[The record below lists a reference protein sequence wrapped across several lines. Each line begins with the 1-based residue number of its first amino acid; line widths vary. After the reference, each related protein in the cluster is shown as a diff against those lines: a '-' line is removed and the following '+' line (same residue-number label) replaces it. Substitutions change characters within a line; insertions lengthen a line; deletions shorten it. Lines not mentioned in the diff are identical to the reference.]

1 MPELPEVETTRRGL
15 RPLVVGQTIHSLAV
29 RERRLRWPIEP
40 SLDRRL
46 RDQTVQD
53 LSRRGKY
60 LLISTGAGTLL
71 VHLGM
76 SGSLQF
82 LPQRREPARHDHFD
96 LEFVSGAMLR
106 FNDPRRFGSL
116 HWSASPAAHWLLKNL
131 GPEPLGAEFSGD
143 YLWRVSRG
151 RRVAVKSLL
160 MNGRIVAGLGN
171 IYANEA
177 LFRAGIHPSRPA
189 GRVSR
194 KRLQQLVDAVG
205 DVLRE
210 AIQAGGTTLQ
220 DFVGGD
226 GKPGYFQL
234 ALDVYGR
241 AGEPC
246 ARCKRPIRVRTIG
259 QRATYYCAN
268 CQR

>member
-15 RPLVVGQTIHSLAV
+15 RPFVVGQTIRSIAV
-29 RERRLRWPIEP
+29 REPRLRWPIEP

-46 RDQTVQD
+46 RDQTVRD

-60 LLISTGAGTLL
+60 LLITTGDGTLL

-76 SGSLQF
+76 SGSLRF
-82 LPQRREPARHDHFD
+82 LPERREPARHDHYD

-131 GPEPLGAEFSGD
+131 GPEPLGADFSGD

-151 RRVAVKSLL
+151 RRVAIKTLL

-177 LFRAGIHPSRPA
+177 LFRAGIHPTRPA

-194 KRLQQLVDAVG
+194 KRLQQLVEKIG
-205 DVLRE
+205 YVLGE

-246 ARCKRPIRVRTIG
+246 VRCKRPIRVRTIG
-259 QRATYYCAN
+259 QRATYYCVN